1 MTSLNSRV
9 LPMNHKRTKKSSN
22 LILLLA
28 FVLSAA
34 LQGCQTSSSIVDSGT
49 IKVGMSKLAL
59 RDALVS
65 ARLTQDPFFTG
76 CYRSYDREK
85 RIEVLASIDRSYYFI
100 FRDVSNPSS
109 GYCART
115 SIGDGRLTKWVTS
128 YSEMRHYLTSSQH
141 RVRLEDLRSR
151 LALTFEKNH
160 PMPVRCLL

>member
-100 FRDVSNPSS
+100 F
-109 GYCART
+109 
-115 SIGDGRLTKWVTS
+115 
-128 YSEMRHYLTSSQH
+128 
-141 RVRLEDLRSR
+141 
-151 LALTFEKNH
+151 
-160 PMPVRCLL
+160 